1 MLLKITSPTA
11 RNDASI
17 RLCEVWNKPKQS
29 LVSSRSS
36 SMLSFK
42 APKITDLGFEK
53 GVLEVSVLVYH
64 LACLYTVSANTKT
77 NRRLLENLL

>member
-53 GVLEVSVLVYH
+53 GVLEVSVFVYH
-64 LACLYTVSANTKT
+64 LESHQILMKFKVNMTAKSQIC
-77 NRRLLENLL
+77 